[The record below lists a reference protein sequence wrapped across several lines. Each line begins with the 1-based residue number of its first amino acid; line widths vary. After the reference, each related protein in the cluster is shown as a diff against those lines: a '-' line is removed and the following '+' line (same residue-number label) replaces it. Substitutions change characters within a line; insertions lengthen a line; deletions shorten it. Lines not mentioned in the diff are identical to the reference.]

1 MMKTKIFIG
10 FLSVFLF
17 FLSCKSYK
25 TELESALQKAGDN
38 RGELERVLKHY
49 EAPSDSLKLRAA
61 RFLIENMPGHGYA
74 TYVLQDSAGKPAPF
88 NVLDYSNYKNMVAAW
103 DTIEEKRGEL
113 DFKKGKFTEDIQI
126 VSADF
131 LIDNIDLAFKA
142 WQEKPWARH
151 LNFDQFC
158 AYILPYRGSNE
169 PLETSRAFFMEKY
182 KDLEKRMKNPAD
194 PIEAARLINED
205 IKSWF
210 VFDSRFYRHP
220 TDQGVSEMLKTG
232 MGRCEDMANLAIY
245 AMRANGLAVT
255 SDYTPHWADTGNN
268 HAWNAVLDSSAKAVP
283 FMGALFD
290 PLAYKI
296 TNRVAKV
303 YRKTYGKQE
312 GNLIFQV
319 KSRKEVPGWL
329 AGKYYADVTAEYT
342 DAADVTV
349 HLNQPVADS
358 LRYVYLCVFNDGEWK
373 AMHWAG
379 IKGDSAVFSK
389 MGKNIAYLPMFYMKG
404 ILQPAGSPF
413 ILQKNG
419 SISILDASGQSQS
432 IRLIST
438 TKRTTVEA
446 TDSIEKSFLEA
457 EQNYELFYWKS
468 GWQSLG
474 KQKAGNGPLVFA
486 DAPGQALFWLVREDS
501 KKQERIF
508 ILKNGKQ
515 VWY

>member
-1 MMKTKIFIG
+1 MKFI
-10 FLSVFLF
+10 LLIVFFVISLMF
-17 FLSCKSYK
+17 TSCTQNK
-25 TELESALQKAGDN
+25 TDLESALQKAGEN
-38 RGELERVLKHY
+38 RTQLEQVLKHY
-49 EAPSDSLKLRAA
+49 SAPADSLKLRAA

-74 TYVLQDSAGKPAPF
+74 TYVLQDSAGKPVPF
-88 NVLDYSNYKNMVAAW
+88 NVLDYSNYKKMVAAW
-103 DTIEEKRGEL
+103 DTIETKRGAL
-113 DFKKGKFTEDIQI
+113 DYKKGSFLEDIQI
-126 VSADF
+126 VSAEF
-131 LIDNIDLAFKA
+131 LISNIDLAFIA
-142 WQEKPWARH
+142 WKEKPWAGH

-169 PLETSRAFFMEKY
+169 PLETSRSFFMEKY
-182 KDLEKRMKNPAD
+182 KNLEKRMKNPAD

-268 HAWNAVLDSSAKAVP
+268 HAWNAVLDSSGKAVP

-303 YRKTYGKQE
+303 YRKTYGKQKN
-312 GNLIFQV
+312 NLIFKV
-319 KSRKEVPGWL
+319 KNRKAVPGWL
-329 AGKYYADVTAEYT
+329 AGKYYADVTPEYT
-342 DAADVTV
+342 DAVDVTV
-349 HLNQPVADS
+349 HINPTVADS

-379 IKGDSAVFSK
+379 ITADSAVFKK
-389 MGKNIAYLPMFYMKG
+389 MGKNIAYLPMFYINGK
-404 ILQPAGSPF
+404 LQPAGPPF
-413 ILQKNG
+413 ILRKDG
-419 SISILDASGQSQS
+419 SVSVLDASGKAQA

-446 TDSIEKSFLEA
+446 TDSIEKSFLKPGKM
-457 EQNYELFYWKS
+457 YELFYWKS
-468 GWQSLG
+468 DWQSLG
-474 KQKAGNGPLVFA
+474 KLKAGSGPLIFA
-486 DAPGQALFWLVREDS
+486 DGPAQALFWLVQENS

-515 VWY
+515 VWF